1 LRAVTWSVSFWE
13 SIQRKLLTWPQVLVS
28 GLCRNHTPTL
38 YCIWDHVFSLFCPPI
53 PWMLLFL
60 ASFLQ
65 QGFVGLSLNE
75 FPQIRALGECLIFGP
90 FLSNLFLGII
100 VCMSF
105 I

>member
-1 LRAVTWSVSFWE
+1 
-13 SIQRKLLTWPQVLVS
+13 
-28 GLCRNHTPTL
+28 
-38 YCIWDHVFSLFCPPI
+38 
-53 PWMLLFL
+53 MLLFL

-65 QGFVGLSLNE
+65 QELVGLSLNE
-75 FPQIRALGECLIFGP
+75 FPQIRALGEGLISGP